1 MKWLLIPA
9 AVLAV
14 LWLLGQIRLGAGG
27 EYGAEGLRVWL
38 RAGPLP
44 IGLFPRKKKK
54 KKAGPKK
61 GKKKEHKPAPKPD
74 RPAQKPDKPAPGLAE
89 RAGGAADY
97 ARALQP
103 LLLEGAGQFKDKLQ
117 VDKLTLEV
125 TVGSSDPA
133 QAALNYGRASAA
145 LAGAWGALN
154 EAFRL
159 KEGEARVRV
168 DFDARETKV
177 YGYLALSL
185 KLGQLVWLGVYFGCR
200 ALGAFL
206 RTRSRRKQEHQQ
218 RKAA

>member
-14 LWLLGQIRLGAGG
+14 LWLLGQLRLGAGG

-38 RAGPLP
+38 RAGPLG
-44 IGLFPRKKKK
+44 INVFPRKKKK
-54 KKAGPKK
+54 KEKKAPPKK
-61 GKKKEHKPAPKPD
+61 EKEKKPKPAHEPD
-74 RPAQKPDKPAPGLAE
+74 RPAPGLAE
-89 RAGGAADY
+89 RAGGALDY
-97 ARALQP
+97 ARALLP
-103 LLLEGAGQFKDKLQ
+103 ILLEGAGQFKDKLQ

-185 KLGQLVWLGVYFGCR
+185 KLGQLVWLGIYFGCR